1 MRFLRTHPVLFAAIV
16 GAIVGFGNAMAIE
29 IPALLGKPSRGV
41 LSLLGPASSLHAGTG
56 ALETAFLLLIEIG
69 ANVLVYAGMFALLG
83 WIFVGIRRIFRS
95 THQTETKNS
104 PET

>member
-1 MRFLRTHPVLFAAIV
+1 MRFLRTHPVLFAAII
-16 GAIVGFGNAMAIE
+16 GAIVGLGNALAIE
-29 IPALLGKPSRGV
+29 IPALLGKPSHGV
-41 LSLLGPASSLHAGTG
+41 LSLLGPASSLHAGAG
-56 ALETAFLLLIEIG
+56 ALETAFLLLIEFA
-69 ANVLVYAGMFALLG
+69 ANILVWAALFAVLG